1 MYSTKFLAHCYERSL
16 IKGKALEFNF
26 SQLSAFISLLFDR
39 DSGHKTFLE
48 DAFENEARMI
58 PGGKWG
64 PASSPWT
71 NVVCFLLLL
80 WFTFNFCRILSGLF
94 LVAAIRDQYFRVSFN
109 KQINYNLKRP
119 YLFRDR
125 AFFWRS
131 CANVLHDLYFVQI
144 DYHFFLNF
152 NFDITFFFF

>member
-1 MYSTKFLAHCYERSL
+1 MAINQAFLRIFRMFDVVFVNLSCLLAIQPRFRTLGHFLYSTKFLAHCYERSL

-26 SQLSAFISLLFDR
+26 SRLSAFISLLFDR

-80 WFTFNFCRILSGLF
+80 WFIFNFCRILSGLF

-109 KQINYNLKRP
+109 KQINYN
-119 YLFRDR
+119 
-125 AFFWRS
+125 
-131 CANVLHDLYFVQI
+131 
-144 DYHFFLNF
+144 
-152 NFDITFFFF
+152 